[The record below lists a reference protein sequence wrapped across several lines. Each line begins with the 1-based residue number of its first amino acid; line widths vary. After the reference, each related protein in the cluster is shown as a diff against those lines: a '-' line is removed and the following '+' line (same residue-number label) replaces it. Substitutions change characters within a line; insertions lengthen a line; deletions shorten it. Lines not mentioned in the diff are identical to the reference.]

1 MPKSAY
7 WQRIATGSRVNLLK
21 TVTNLTKIMNII
33 LKTDLRDLEGK
44 NIIHNNAPL
53 TIGKAIALILSTHEA
68 GDKLRCYVL
77 STDFYKKDSIEINSS
92 DLDFVKEAVNAC
104 KIYTPLVTGQLLEIL
119 SAKKEI
125 KAK

>member
-1 MPKSAY
+1 
-7 WQRIATGSRVNLLK
+7 
-21 TVTNLTKIMNII
+21 MNII